1 MHKKLYT
8 LLLLLALLSFSSEN
22 NHSVINTYSPEKQK
36 TKKQDHFLVK
46 YGAWQSLSVLGL
58 LGTLSNAFLLN
69 PFYSERQSMV
79 TSVNAMI
86 CMDTLYRLLYATIG
100 IHWRTFNM
108 LYHQPLFHA
117 FWGKDQVISC
127 FFSFTESKTLKSEF
141 TDEVI
146 IHCICTG

>member
-1 MHKKLYT
+1 MQKNLYM
-8 LLLLLALLSFSSEN
+8 LLLLLALVSLSSEN
-22 NHSVINTYSPEKQK
+22 NHSATLRYSPDKQK
-36 TKKQDHFLVK
+36 RKNQEHFLVK

-58 LGTLSNAFLLN
+58 LGTLSNAFLLKT
-69 PFYSERQSMV
+69 FYSERQSMV

-108 LYHQPLFHA
+108 LYQQPLFQA

-127 FFSFTESKTLKSEF
+127 FFQLSGKQNFKIR
-141 TDEVI
+141 I
-146 IHCICTG
+146 IIITRG